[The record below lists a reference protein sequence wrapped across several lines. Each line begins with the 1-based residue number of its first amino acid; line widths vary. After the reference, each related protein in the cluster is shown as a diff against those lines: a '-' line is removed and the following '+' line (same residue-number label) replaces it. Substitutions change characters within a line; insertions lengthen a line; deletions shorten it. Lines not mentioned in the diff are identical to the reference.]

1 MFDMT
6 DVKATVRVVVTSLAA
21 LAFWMAGAGI
31 ATAHTA
37 LSGSDPAEGAS
48 LAASPTAITLS
59 FSEDINPTFV
69 NVVLSSAD
77 GRSWISGDPR
87 VDGPRVV
94 TEVRPDLPTSGV
106 YTVGYRVVSADGH
119 PVSGSYTFTISGV
132 PGEAPPASVS
142 ASPTPSITAAPSAE
156 APADPGTELKTI
168 ALAVAG
174 ATFVGVV
181 AFWVLSKRRRHTRAS
196 RTAGPSQP
204 GG

>member
-1 MFDMT
+1 MT
-6 DVKATVRVVVTSLAA
+6 DLGAIVRIIVTSLAV

-37 LSGSDPAEGAS
+37 LSGSDPAAGAS
-48 LAASPTAITLS
+48 LAAPPTVITLT

-94 TEVRPDLPTSGV
+94 TEVQPDLPTSGA

-132 PGEAPPASVS
+132 PGEVPPASAS
-142 ASPTPSITAAPSAE
+142 ASPTPSITATPSTE
-156 APADPGTELKTI
+156 APAGSGTELKTI
-168 ALAVAG
+168 AVAVAG
-174 ATFVGVV
+174 ATFVGVT
-181 AFWVLSKRRRHTRAS
+181 AFWVLNKRRRHTRAS
-196 RTAGPSQP
+196 RTADPSQP
-204 GG
+204 ER